1 VPPLRE
7 LILRPDTP
15 LDSDVKDMIARQLS
29 SAEDR
34 LAAICG

>member
-1 VPPLRE
+1 MAHVRA
-7 LILRPDTP
+7 DTP
-15 LDSDVKDMIARQLS
+15 LDSDVKAMIVGKLD